1 MSFNNEVDGGFECSC
16 CGGVFSKMWGTV
28 CNLCRERR
36 RQHQE
41 MLTALAAKPKDTL
54 PMDGG
59 KG

>member
-54 PMDGG
+54 P
-59 KG
+59 KA